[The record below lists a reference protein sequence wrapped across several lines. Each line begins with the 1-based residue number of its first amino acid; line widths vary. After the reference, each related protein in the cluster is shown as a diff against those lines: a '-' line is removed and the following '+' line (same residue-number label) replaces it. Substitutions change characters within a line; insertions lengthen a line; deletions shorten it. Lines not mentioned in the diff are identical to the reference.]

1 MAPPRCLCQAIF
13 GTITALHLHTNQHG
27 HSFQCGCGDFFATK
41 DRLKEHQ
48 KDDWSTCKSSSAK
61 QLTVDSAPA
70 SSKKYFFCRMC
81 TMRFQDPNKRDT
93 HLVLRHHA
101 CPTCL
106 QTFRSLTARKD
117 HQKTTGHCYCPDC
130 SEDGCTETGKAFASL
145 REVAHHNCADIPYDS
160 FECLTC
166 GDDFEDALDFTYHID
181 RQGHTA
187 KNTAQESQLATATL
201 QLARVEESNIWCEQC
216 NKRFARLVGYT
227 AHKKSSKHKAPL
239 VAIDCKCGKEFG
251 LVSGFLAHME
261 SGMCDGGMTR
271 KKLNAIVYHYDKDR
285 HITLAEHADHVHDS
299 LVTGSSQASIMPDDS
314 ASTHDLSLES
324 LSLDSS
330 FVGTGRGRIFTPDD
344 SDTKSLVSSQGG
356 VILTPDSSDYT
367 STDGE
372 TIATPS
378 TSDTASTLSDGSA
391 ILTPSAST
399 GSTSSDGVMVT
410 PPGSTISDSNASIT
424 SSAST
429 SNYNILTPS
438 TASLTEGRIQ
448 PTPSGSSDSDASG
461 EWSFLNPSRMLTPA
475 STSADESSADDSSS
489 DGSSVSTIRFDS
501 LSKVWP
507 CSKCTK
513 TFPAKTQLLQ
523 HIKSAVHGAEI
534 FHCPTASPDAALPHL
549 EDRKFKSMSGL
560 VQHIENESC
569 NGGIDALK
577 AIIDVM
583 EQPMKKKLG
592 ASITSLK
599 E

>member
-1 MAPPRCLCQAIF
+1 
-13 GTITALHLHTNQHG
+13 
-27 HSFQCGCGDFFATK
+27 
-41 DRLKEHQ
+41 
-48 KDDWSTCKSSSAK
+48 
-61 QLTVDSAPA
+61 
-70 SSKKYFFCRMC
+70 
-81 TMRFQDPNKRDT
+81 
-93 HLVLRHHA
+93 
-101 CPTCL
+101 
-106 QTFRSLTARKD
+106 
-117 HQKTTGHCYCPDC
+117 
-130 SEDGCTETGKAFASL
+130 
-145 REVAHHNCADIPYDS
+145 
-160 FECLTC
+160 
-166 GDDFEDALDFTYHID
+166 
-181 RQGHTA
+181 
-187 KNTAQESQLATATL
+187 
-201 QLARVEESNIWCEQC
+201 
-216 NKRFARLVGYT
+216 
-227 AHKKSSKHKAPL
+227 
-239 VAIDCKCGKEFG
+239 
-251 LVSGFLAHME
+251 
-261 SGMCDGGMTR
+261 
-271 KKLNAIVYHYDKDR
+271 
-285 HITLAEHADHVHDS
+285 
-299 LVTGSSQASIMPDDS
+299 
-314 ASTHDLSLES
+314 
-324 LSLDSS
+324 
-330 FVGTGRGRIFTPDD
+330 
-344 SDTKSLVSSQGG
+344 LVSSQGG